1 MDILIALYILFVIVA
16 TPILFFLII
25 LALLVRFIKF
35 VWKLGDEKKKDKP
48 Y

>member
-1 MDILIALYILFVIVA
+1 MDMLIALYILFVIIT

-35 VWKLGDEKKKDKP
+35 VWKIGEGKKNFK
-48 Y
+48 

>member
-1 MDILIALYILFVIVA
+1 MDILIALYFLFVIIA

-35 VWKLGDEKKKDKP
+35 VWRIGDGKKNFK
-48 Y
+48 